1 MAKIRLEVT
10 LALLF
15 ALPLPAAAESCRTEA
30 FEGARYSV
38 CEARAGDDLRLFL
51 KGTDSAPLLGFDR
64 VEAELATEGRKL
76 AFAMNAGMYHPDRS
90 PVGLYIENGVVER
103 EIVTS
108 DGPGNFG
115 LLPNGVFCIGDGRFA
130 VIESRAFAKAPP
142 DCRFA
147 TQSGP
152 MLVIG
157 GKLHPNFLPSSD
169 SLHYR
174 NGVGVSADG
183 QTASFVLSDGRVNFD
198 RFARFFRDV
207 LKVPEALYFDGNI
220 SRLYAPDLG
229 RNDLGLPMGPM
240 VGLVVPAD

>member
-1 MAKIRLEVT
+1 MKNWHRALA
-10 LALLF
+10 ALLL
-15 ALPLPAAAESCRTEA
+15 AAPLPAAGESCRTQL
-30 FEGARYSV
+30 FEGTAYSV
-38 CEARAGDDLRLFL
+38 CEAHADGDLRLFL
-51 KGTDSAPLLGFDR
+51 NGADGAPLLGFDR
-64 VEAELATEGRKL
+64 VETELAGEGRKL

-90 PVGLYIENGVVER
+90 PVGLYIENGTVGHKV
-103 EIVTS
+103 VTS

-115 LLPNGVFCIGDGRFA
+115 LLPNGVFCIGADRFA
-130 VIESRAFAKAPP
+130 VIESRLYAKAPP

-169 SLHYR
+169 SLHFR
-174 NGVGVSADG
+174 NGVGVSANG
-183 QTASFVLSDGRVNFD
+183 RTAWFVLSDARINFD
-198 RFARFFRDV
+198 SFARFFRDA

-220 SRLYAPDLG
+220 SRLYAPELG